1 MTLLSPQSTGTAHD
15 ARPVEPADAPAT
27 TVTEPS
33 DEALGSEL
41 AQLWQRHRQTSL
53 DRISLIEAT
62 TANVLRSVTDDDAI
76 SEAAGA
82 AHKLAGSLGIFGFDD
97 GSRAA
102 LEAEHLLRLPDID
115 GRLLAEAVVALRA
128 SVRDQIMGPV
138 AALDQASEPAATSRT
153 DASFL
158 VLSLD
163 ADMISGL
170 TVEAAAIGF
179 SVVSSAVAP
188 DLDVSHGG
196 YAAVVIDEGSANSLI
211 GWDGLVSVAAMEAM
225 AGKATV
231 VVLTDRDTFEDRAEL
246 AKAGVVGVMRRSERP
261 SLIVSSLGEAVAR
274 GRAAPSIVL
283 SLNASAGLEDALLRA
298 LDDSDC
304 HLDTRSSG
312 TEMWEALEEQGA
324 DLVVVGFTGS
334 ELSGPELCRMIR
346 AHPRWYRLPVVVMGG
361 RSRSQL
367 DESFA
372 AGADDY
378 LNVGMSSHDLG
389 VRLHHLLTA
398 SRQSEAR
405 SDADPVTSTG
415 NRSATERALDLV
427 FRLASDKNEP
437 FTLALVTID
446 HFDHIRANDGTA
458 VGDSVLRRLGARLVG
473 ACRGDDIVGRWTDD
487 GFAIGLHGASG
498 PEASERI
505 AGVLDG
511 LAAEGTAT
519 TSGDRAHYT
528 FSAGMASTPADG
540 SSLASLERICET
552 ALGRAREVGNSVV
565 TSDERSARPASS
577 VIDVVL
583 VEDDD
588 AMADGIEYAL
598 GLRQYGFR
606 RFSDGADAATALGQ
620 GHVRAKIVLLDV
632 GLPSLDGFGVLQVL
646 GSQGVLTDTRVIMLT
661 ARSSEEET
669 LRAIGLGAADHI
681 TKPFSI
687 PVLLAR
693 LDQAQIGEVA

>member
-1 MTLLSPQSTGTAHD
+1 MTLLFPQSTGTALD
-15 ARPVEPADAPAT
+15 ERPVEPAEVPAMA
-27 TVTEPS
+27 TEMN
-33 DEALGSEL
+33 DVAVGSEL
-41 AQLWQRHRQTSL
+41 ALLWQRHRQISL

-62 TANVLRSVTDDDAI
+62 TANVLRSLSDGDSI
-76 SEAAGA
+76 SEAASA

-102 LEAEHLLRLPDID
+102 LEAEHLLRQPEID
-115 GRLLAEAVVALRA
+115 GRRLAEAVVALRA
-128 SVRDQIMGPV
+128 SVRDQITNSV
-138 AALDQASEPAATSRT
+138 VVLDQESKPAAMSST
-153 DASFL
+153 DAAFL

-163 ADMISGL
+163 ADLISGL

-179 SVVSSAVAP
+179 SVVSSAIAP
-188 DLDVSHGG
+188 DLDAPDWG

-211 GWDGLVSVAAMEAM
+211 GWDGLVSVTAMEAI
-225 AGKATV
+225 ADSATV
-231 VVLTDRDTFEDRAEL
+231 VVLTDRDAFEDRAEF
-246 AKAGVVGVMRRSERP
+246 AKARVVSVMRRSERP
-261 SLIVSSLGEAVAR
+261 SLIVSSLAEAVAR
-274 GRAAPSIVL
+274 VHSVPSVVL
-283 SLNASAGLEDALLRA
+283 SLNASAGLEDALHRA
-298 LDDSDC
+298 LEDSDC

-312 TEMWEALEEQGA
+312 MEMWDALEEQGA

-334 ELSGPELCRMIR
+334 DLSGPELCRMIR
-346 AHPRWYRLPVVVMGG
+346 AHPRWHRLPVVVMGG

-389 VRLHHLLTA
+389 VRLHHLLTT

-405 SDADPVTSTG
+405 SDTDPVTSTG

-427 FRLASDKNEP
+427 FRLASDKHEP

-446 HFDHIRANDGTA
+446 HFDHIRATEGTV
-458 VGDSVLRRLGARLVG
+458 VGNSVLRRLGAHLVG
-473 ACRGDDIVGRWTDD
+473 ACRGDDIAGRWTED

-505 AGVLDG
+505 AGVLKG
-511 LAAEGTAT
+511 LVAEGTT
-519 TSGDRAHYT
+519 TTWGDRAHYT
-528 FSAGMASTPADG
+528 FSAGVASTPADG
-540 SSLASLERICET
+540 SSLASLKRICET
-552 ALGRAREVGNSVV
+552 ALRRAGEVGNSVV
-565 TSDERSARPASS
+565 TSEGRSARPASD

-588 AMADGIEYAL
+588 AMADVIEYAL
-598 GLRQYGFR
+598 GLRQYRFM

-620 GHVRAKIVLLDV
+620 GHVRAKVVLLDV

-646 GSQGVLTDTRVIMLT
+646 NGQGVLNDTRVIMLT

-669 LRAIGLGAADHI
+669 LRAIGLGATDHI

-693 LDQAQIGEVA
+693 LDQAQIGDVA